1 MIFLTVGTEK
11 YPFDRVVEEVDR
23 LAGLG
28 LLGGE
33 ELFVQTGSCT
43 YEPKHGKSQERL
55 SYGEMVE
62 TVREARLVIAHGG
75 AGSFMLCRQFGTPL
89 IAVPRLHRLQENLD
103 DHQVLFCQRL
113 AEQGLLTAVEDMKDM
128 EGAVAAAL
136 AGDGQSSN
144 DRERTRLIEALR
156 ETTSQWGLV

>member
-23 LAGLG
+23 LAGGGALG
-28 LLGGE
+28 EE

-43 YEPKHGKSQERL
+43 YQPRHGRFQERL
-55 SYGEMVE
+55 SYGEMVD
-62 TVREARLVIAHGG
+62 TVGQARLVIAHGG
-75 AGSFMLCRQFGTPL
+75 AGSFMLCRQLGTPL

-113 AEQGLLTAVEDMKDM
+113 AEQGLLIAVEDMADM
-128 EGAVAAAL
+128 EAAIQQALKDGAETA
-136 AGDGQSSN
+136 N
-144 DRERTRLIEALR
+144 DHERERLVEALR
-156 ETTSQWGLV
+156 QTTSQWGLA